1 MKDRMLQAPHHTN
14 SVSCTVQKKKR
25 EEGKEG
31 KVRGDDKHSPY
42 QDCCPHPGTAA
53 APPEKPWRW
62 QRGREC
68 CCWEDPCWGC
78 SACPASHP
86 PAGSPSPTAALVKT
100 PPAPHLKAQRDGNRS
115 DEPKAG
121 LYSVLPPRFPW
132 ENNNTDASFITALNQ
147 SRTSPRAHTVL

>member
-86 PAGSPSPTAALVKT
+86 PAGSPSPTAALVK
-100 PPAPHLKAQRDGNRS
+100 PPQHP
-115 DEPKAG
+115 
-121 LYSVLPPRFPW
+121 
-132 ENNNTDASFITALNQ
+132 I
-147 SRTSPRAHTVL
+147 